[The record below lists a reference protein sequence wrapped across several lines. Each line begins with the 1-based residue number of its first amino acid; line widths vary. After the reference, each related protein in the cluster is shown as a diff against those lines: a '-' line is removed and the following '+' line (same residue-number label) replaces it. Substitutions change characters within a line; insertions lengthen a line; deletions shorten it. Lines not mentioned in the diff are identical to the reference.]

1 MIYPIN
7 QNDPREQILALEEMF
22 VDAVEKTI
30 VTKADFDDKVFVIKA
45 ILSINH
51 PSMDIR
57 KKFRQDEGNVKRL
70 AQLRDKLGK
79 VGMEKL
85 IEKVKQFIET
95 ELA

>member
-30 VTKADFDDKVFVIKA
+30 VAKA
-45 ILSINH
+45 
-51 PSMDIR
+51 
-57 KKFRQDEGNVKRL
+57 E
-70 AQLRDKLGK
+70 
-79 VGMEKL
+79 EKL
-85 IEKVKQFIET
+85 IET

>member
-22 VDAVEKTI
+22 VDAVENT
-30 VTKADFDDKVFVIKA
+30 
-45 ILSINH
+45 
-51 PSMDIR
+51 
-57 KKFRQDEGNVKRL
+57 
-70 AQLRDKLGK
+70 
-79 VGMEKL
+79 VGMEEL